1 MNTLIQAVLVDDEEN
16 SLEALT
22 ILLEKYCPDVTV
34 IGTAQTVESAV
45 ETIDEL
51 RPELV
56 FLDIALPDGQGF
68 EVLEQIEEKDF
79 EVIFTTAYDQYALK
93 AFEFS
98 ALDYL
103 LKPIDAE
110 KLKQSV
116 ERYKEIRGSGNLS
129 GRVDVL
135 KDSLKNINER
145 IILSSMDGFEV
156 YKIADIIRCEANGSY
171 TTFFIK
177 GGIKVVTSKTL
188 NNFEKLLADKPF
200 ARVHSKHLVNL
211 EYVKRY
217 ISGRGGYIIFD
228 DGSQVD
234 VSERKK
240 KEFIRLMK
248 EHARST

>member
-1 MNTLIQAVLVDDEEN
+1 MPEQIHAVIVDDEDN
-16 SLEALT
+16 SLEALE
-22 ILLEKYCPDVTV
+22 ILLNKYCPDV
-34 IGTAQTVESAV
+34 IIDGKAQSVEEAV
-45 ETIDEL
+45 ETIDEVK
-51 RPELV
+51 PELV

-68 EVLEQIEEKDF
+68 EVLDTVTHTEF
-79 EVIFTTAYDQYALK
+79 EVVFTTAYDQYALK

-103 LKPIDAE
+103 LKPINAE

-116 ERYKEIRGSGNLS
+116 ARYQEIKGENLEERVSVFKE
-129 GRVDVL
+129 
-135 KDSLKNINER
+135 SLKNLNER

-177 GGIKVVTSKTL
+177 EGRKVVTSKTL
-188 NNFEKLLADKPF
+188 NNFEKLLEDMPF

-211 EYVKRY
+211 NYIKKY
-217 ISGRGGYIIFD
+217 ISGRGGYIVFE

-240 KEFIRLMK
+240 KDFIRLMK
-248 EHARST
+248 DHARST